1 MEARWNKSDLGGIN
15 IFQGRNRQT
24 VIQLAPM
31 DIFLTPHLKGMP
43 DDVKDSEIDSLLSHS
58 LSLFP
63 LELLEKIGT
72 GPLSKH
78 ASLPEV
84 KSKVA

>member
-1 MEARWNKSDLGGIN
+1 M
-15 IFQGRNRQT
+15 
-24 VIQLAPM
+24 
-31 DIFLTPHLKGMP
+31 
-43 DDVKDSEIDSLLSHS
+43 VKDSEIDSLLSLS

-72 GPLSKH
+72 GPLSKRVTM
-78 ASLPEV
+78 PEV